1 MMDTKQ
7 LKGWIFQDLRWLK
20 ALCIVLPLMFLAVL
34 EITREFYLH
43 NMVSRL
49 AERLIVISIIFFG
62 VLGFSTLI
70 FSIIRRLQATDKIH
84 RRHLQSLNE
93 VGLELSAEHQLEDI
107 LRMVVRSACLT
118 IDCRYGALAVGAEGG
133 AIRNFVAC
141 DENGNTWLD
150 NAPPMAT
157 GPLAVIIRDGRS
169 ILIDDLRDHPQFSGF
184 PSGNPQMNSL
194 VGVPI
199 VSRARVIGGLYLC
212 DKTSGEAFT
221 KEDVSVLS
229 LLAAQSAISVD
240 NAHLYERLGRL
251 SALEERQRIA
261 MDLHDG
267 AIQSLYALGLQLE
280 SLVDRKHLSGSG
292 HILVN
297 GASARVS
304 QAVSAINGVIKELRD
319 YIFDLEKNNSRP
331 DTISAAVRNE
341 VVRLRAHGIAQ
352 IHADISASLT
362 EDLDSRLCVIE
373 RALHECVSNVIRH
386 SNTTAVSLAVICEEK
401 LVRVRVSDN
410 GGGATPDQNKS
421 GAGHGLENIRKR
433 LATLDGRL
441 KIVTDPGK
449 GYTAELIVPKS
460 AISAYQHGGS
470 QTAGLSRQYTG

>member
-1 MMDTKQ
+1 MMNTKQ

-20 ALCIVLPLMFLAVL
+20 ALCIVLPLIFLLIL
-34 EITREFYLH
+34 EVTREFYLH
-43 NMVSRL
+43 NIVSRS

-70 FSIIRRLQATDKIH
+70 FSIIRRLQAADKVH

-107 LRMVVRSACLT
+107 LRLVVRSACLT
-118 IDCRYGALAVGAEGG
+118 VECRYGALAVGAEGE
-133 AIRNFVAC
+133 AIRTFVAC

-150 NAPPMAT
+150 DAPPMAADLL
-157 GPLAVIIRDGRS
+157 GVIIRDGRS
-169 ILIDDLRDHPQFSGF
+169 MLIDDLQDHPHFSGF
-184 PSGNPQMNSL
+184 PDGNLQMTSL

-212 DKTSGEAFT
+212 DKVNGEAFT

-240 NAHLYERLGRL
+240 NAHLYERLGQL

-280 SLVDRKHLSGSG
+280 ALVDRKRLSGSG
-292 HILVN
+292 HILVD

-304 QAVSAINGVIKELRD
+304 QSVAAINGVIKELRD
-319 YIFDLEKNNSRP
+319 YIFDLEKNNSKP
-331 DTISAAVRNE
+331 DTISAAVRSE

-352 IHADISASLT
+352 IHASISASLSN
-362 EDLDSRLCVIE
+362 DLDSKLCVIE

-386 SNTTAVSLAVICEEK
+386 SNTTAVNLAVLCEED
-401 LVRVRVSDN
+401 LVRIRVSDN
-410 GGGATPDQNKS
+410 GGGADPDHHKS

-433 LATLDGRL
+433 LATVNGRL
-441 KIVTDPGK
+441 KIMTQPGK

-460 AISAYQHGGS
+460 SISAYQHSGP
-470 QTAGLSRQYTG
+470 QAAVKPE